1 MALKKMMKTMGIL
14 GLAVTAAVMMGR
26 QPAIAADKVVKMT
39 LAHADVADPT
49 TYVQAG
55 ALAFK
60 AYVEKASN
68 GKIQVNISPGG
79 ALGNTASLQEMTMTG
94 EIEASTSHTEGT
106 IAIIYPNI
114 QCLSIPYLFQNV
126 DQALEVF
133 RGEFGQKLFEDMRK
147 QTGIRVIGIW
157 DNGGFRNFT
166 NNKHQIHSPDD
177 MKGLSIRTMDNPAHM
192 EIVRSLGAKPTPI
205 SWAELYTA
213 LQTGVVD
220 GEENSIPTFIL
231 GSLQEV
237 QKYMVMDGHVYS
249 QLHLFVN
256 DKWFN
261 GLPKNYQEIILRG
274 GEEAGYAGQR
284 ATRVYRDIGRNICIK
299 AGVQFYDPTPS
310 ELAQFKALAQP
321 PVTKFIR
328 EKGVKDP
335 KWVDGVLE
343 ASNAALIKL
352 GYMKEK

>member
-1 MALKKMMKTMGIL
+1 M
-14 GLAVTAAVMMGR
+14 
-26 QPAIAADKVVKMT
+26 
-39 LAHADVADPT
+39 
-49 TYVQAG
+49 
-55 ALAFK
+55 
-60 AYVEKASN
+60 
-68 GKIQVNISPGG
+68 
-79 ALGNTASLQEMTMTG
+79 
-94 EIEASTSHTEGT
+94 
-106 IAIIYPNI
+106 
-114 QCLSIPYLFQNV
+114 

-166 NNKHQIHSPDD
+166 NNKREIRTPDD

-192 EIVRSLGAKPTPI
+192 ELVRALGAKPTPI

-220 GEENSIPTFIL
+220 GEENSIPTFLL

-237 QKYMVMDGHVYS
+237 QKYMIMDGHVYS

-261 GLPKNYQEIILRG
+261 GLPKEYQEIILRG

-284 ATRVYRDIGRNICIK
+284 ATRVYRDIGRGICID
-299 AGVQFYDPTPS
+299 AGVQFYDPTP
-310 ELAQFKALAQP
+310 EEIDKFKALAQP
-321 PVTKFIR
+321 PVIKFIR

-335 KWVDGVLE
+335 KWVDEILV
-343 ASNAALIKL
+343 ASDNALITL
-352 GYMKEK
+352 GYKKK

>member
-1 MALKKMMKTMGIL
+1 MSLKKKIMTLGVWGMAL
-14 GLAVTAAVMMGR
+14 AAVLLIVPGG
-26 QPAIAADKVVKMT
+26 ASAADKVIKMT
-39 LAHADVADPT
+39 MAHADVADPT
-49 TYVQAG
+49 QYVHAG
-55 ALAFK
+55 AVAFK
-60 AYVEKASN
+60 EYVEKASN
-68 GKIQVNISPGG
+68 GKIQVTISAGG

-94 EIEASTSHTEGT
+94 EVEASTSHTEGT

-114 QCLSIPYLFQNV
+114 QCLSVPYLFQNV

-133 RGEFGQKLFEDMRK
+133 RGDFGQALFEDMRK

-166 NNKHQIHSPDD
+166 NNKREVRSPKD
-177 MKGLSIRTMDNPAHM
+177 MKGLTIRTMDNPAHM
-192 EIVRSLGAKPTPI
+192 EIVRSLGAKPIPI

-220 GEENSIPTFIL
+220 GEENSIPTFLL

-249 QLHLFVN
+249 QLHMFVN

-261 GLPKNYQEIILRG
+261 GLPKEYQEIILRG
-274 GEEAGYAGQR
+274 GEAAGHAGQR
-284 ATRVYRDIGRNICIK
+284 ANRVYRDIGRNICIK
-299 AGVQFYDPTPS
+299 AGVQFYDPTPA
-310 ELAQFKALAQP
+310 ELAEFKALAQP

-335 KWVDGVLE
+335 KWVDGVLK
-343 ASNAALIKL
+343 ASDEALIKL
-352 GYMKEK
+352 GYKKK

>member
-1 MALKKMMKTMGIL
+1 MATKKTIKAFGV
-14 GLAVTAAVMMGR
+14 LAMAVAALLLTGSPR
-26 QPAIAADKVVKMT
+26 AIAADKVIKMT
-39 LAHADVADPT
+39 MAHADVADPT
-49 TYVQAG
+49 QYVHAG
-55 ALAFK
+55 AVAFK
-60 AYVEKASN
+60 EYVEKASN
-68 GKIQVNISPGG
+68 GKIQVTISAGG

-94 EIEASTSHTEGT
+94 EVQASTSHTEGT

-133 RGEFGQKLFEDMRK
+133 RGEFGQALFEDMRK

-166 NNKHQIHSPDD
+166 NNKRQIRTPKD
-177 MKGLSIRTMDNPAHM
+177 MEGLSIRTMDNPAHM
-192 EIVRSLGAKPTPI
+192 EIVRSLGAKPIPI

-220 GEENSIPTFIL
+220 GEENSIPTFLL

-249 QLHLFVN
+249 QLHMFVN

-261 GLPKNYQEIILRG
+261 GLPKEYQEIILRG
-274 GEEAGYAGQR
+274 GQAAGYAGQR
-284 ATRVYRDIGRNICIK
+284 ANRVYRDIGRGICIK
-299 AGVQFYDPTPS
+299 AGVQFYDPTPA

-335 KWVDGVLE
+335 KWVDDILV
-343 ASNAALIKL
+343 ASDQALIKL
-352 GYMKEK
+352 GYKKK

>member
-1 MALKKMMKTMGIL
+1 MALKKKIGNRSVL
-14 GLAVTAAVMMGR
+14 GLAIIAVFIICT

-49 TYVQAG
+49 MYVHAG
-55 ALAFK
+55 AVAFK
-60 AYVEKASN
+60 KYVEKESN
-68 GKIQVNISPGG
+68 GKIQVNISPAA

-106 IAIIYPNI
+106 IAIVYPNI

-133 RGEFGQKLFEDMRK
+133 RGDFGERLWEDMRK
-147 QTGIRVIGIW
+147 QTGLRMIGIW

-166 NNKHQIHSPDD
+166 NNKREVRTPED
-177 MKGLSIRTMDNPAHM
+177 MKGLTIRTMDNPAHM
-192 EIVRSLGAKPTPI
+192 EIVRSLGAKPIPI

-220 GEENSIPTFIL
+220 GEENSIPTFLL

-237 QKYMVMDGHVYS
+237 QKYMTMDGHVYS
-249 QLHLFVN
+249 QLHMFVN

-261 GLPKNYQEIILRG
+261 GLPKEYQEIIQRG
-274 GEEAGYAGQR
+274 GKEAGYAGER
-284 ATRVYRDIGRNICIK
+284 ATRVYRDIGRDICIK
-299 AGVQFYDPTPS
+299 AGVIFYDPTTD
-310 ELAQFKALAQP
+310 EINQFKALAQP
-321 PVTKFIR
+321 PVLKFIR

-335 KWVDGVLE
+335 KWVDDIIVE
-343 ASNAALIKL
+343 AEKALVTL
-352 GYMKEK
+352 GYKKQ

>member
-1 MALKKMMKTMGIL
+1 MASKKMIKTLGIL
-14 GLAVTAAVMMGR
+14 ALAVAATLMVGM
-26 QPAIAADKVVKMT
+26 QPAIAADKVIKMT

-49 TYVQAG
+49 QYVHAG
-55 ALAFK
+55 AVAFK
-60 AYVEKASN
+60 EYVEKASN
-68 GKIQVNISPGG
+68 GKIQVTVSPGG
-79 ALGNTASLQEMTMTG
+79 ALGNTASLQEMTMSG
-94 EIEASTSHTEGT
+94 EIQASTSHTEGT
-106 IAIIYPNI
+106 IAIVYPNI

-133 RGEFGQKLFEDMRK
+133 RGDFGKKLFEDMRK
-147 QTGIRVIGIW
+147 QTGLRVIGIW

-166 NNKHQIHSPDD
+166 KNKRPIHSPKD
-177 MKGLSIRTMDNPAHM
+177 MKGLRIRTMSNPAHM
-192 EIVRSLGAKPTPI
+192 EIVRSLGAKPIPI
-205 SWAELYTA
+205 SWAEVYTA

-261 GLPKNYQEIILRG
+261 SLPNEYQQIILRG

-284 ATRVYRDIGRNICIK
+284 ATRVYRAIGRGICVK
-299 AGVQFYDPTPS
+299 AGVQFYDPTPA

-335 KWVDGVLE
+335 KWVDGVLAAAE
-343 ASNAALIKL
+343 AALYKL
-352 GYMKEK
+352 GYKKKK

>member
-1 MALKKMMKTMGIL
+1 MAFKKMIKTCSIL
-14 GLAVTAAVMMGR
+14 VLVIAVTLLISM
-26 QPAIAADKVVKMT
+26 QPAGAAEKIKMT

-49 TYVQAG
+49 MYVQAG

-60 AYVEKASN
+60 EYVEKASN
-68 GKIQVNISPGG
+68 GNIEVNISPGG

-106 IAIIYPNI
+106 IAIVYPNI
-114 QCLSIPYLFQNV
+114 QCLSVPYLFQNV

-147 QTGIRVIGIW
+147 QTGLRTIGIW

-166 NNKHQIHSPDD
+166 NNKREVRTPED

-220 GEENSIPTFIL
+220 GEENSIPTFLL

-237 QKYMVMDGHVYS
+237 QKYMIMDGHVYS
-249 QLHLFVN
+249 QLHMFVN
-256 DKWFN
+256 DKWFSE
-261 GLPKNYQEIILRG
+261 LPKEYQAIILTG
-274 GEEAGYAGQR
+274 GEKAGYAGQR
-284 ATRVYRDIGRNICIK
+284 ATRVYRDIGRGICID
-299 AGVQFYDPTPS
+299 AGVKFYDPTPE

-321 PVTKFIR
+321 PVVKFIR

-335 KWVDGVLE
+335 KWVDDVLK
-343 ASNAALIKL
+343 AADDALIKL
-352 GYMKEK
+352 GYKKK

>member
-1 MALKKMMKTMGIL
+1 MAMKKMMKIWGIL
-14 GLAVTAAVMMGR
+14 GLAFSVALIIGM

-49 TYVQAG
+49 QYVHAG
-55 ALAFK
+55 AVAFK
-60 AYVEKASN
+60 EYVEKASN
-68 GKIQVNISPGG
+68 GKIKVNISPGG

-106 IAIIYPNI
+106 LAIIYPNI

-133 RGEFGQKLFEDMRK
+133 RGDFGKKLFEDMRK
-147 QTGIRVIGIW
+147 QTGVRVIGIW

-166 NNKHQIHSPDD
+166 NNKRQIRSPKD
-177 MKGLSIRTMDNPAHM
+177 MKGLTIRTMDNPAHM
-192 EIVRSLGAKPTPI
+192 EIVRSLGAKPIPI

-220 GEENSIPTFIL
+220 GEENSIPTFLL

-261 GLPKNYQEIILRG
+261 SLPKKYQEIILRG
-274 GEEAGYAGQR
+274 GEKAGYAGQR
-284 ATRVYRDIGRNICIK
+284 ATRVYRDIGKGICID
-299 AGVQFYDPTPS
+299 AGVQFYDPTPE

-335 KWVDGVLE
+335 KWVDGVLK
-343 ASNAALIKL
+343 ASDVALIKL
-352 GYMKEK
+352 GYKKK

>member
-1 MALKKMMKTMGIL
+1 MEFKKVMKNLFIL
-14 GLAVTAAVMMGR
+14 GLAVTAALTFNL
-26 QPAIAADKVVKMT
+26 QPAMAADKVVKMT

-49 TYVQAG
+49 MYVHAG
-55 ALAFK
+55 AVAFK
-60 AYVEKASN
+60 EYVEKASN
-68 GKIQVNISPGG
+68 GNIQVTISPAA

-106 IAIIYPNI
+106 IAIVYPNI

-133 RGEFGQKLFEDMRK
+133 RGDFGKKLFEDMRQ
-147 QTGIRVIGIW
+147 QTGIRVVGIW

-166 NNKHQIHSPDD
+166 NNKRPIHTPKD
-177 MKGLSIRTMDNPAHM
+177 MEGLSIRTMDNPAHM
-192 EIVRSLGAKPTPI
+192 EIVRALGAKPTPI
-205 SWAELYTA
+205 SWAETYTA

-220 GEENSIPTFIL
+220 GEENSIPTFLL

-237 QKYMVMDGHVYS
+237 QKYMTMDGHVYS

-261 GLPKNYQEIILRG
+261 GLPPEYQEIILRG
-274 GEEAGYAGQR
+274 GEEAGWAGER
-284 ATRVYRDIGRNICIK
+284 ANRVYRDIGRGICIK
-299 AGVQFYDPTPS
+299 AGVEFYDPTPD
-310 ELAQFKALAQP
+310 ELQQFKDLAQP

-335 KWVDGVLE
+335 KWVDDILLAADE
-343 ASNAALIKL
+343 ALYKL
-352 GYMKEK
+352 GYKKK

>member
-1 MALKKMMKTMGIL
+1 MILKQWIRTLGVL
-14 GLAVTAAVMMGR
+14 GLAAAVLMIGM
-26 QPAIAADKVVKMT
+26 QPAVAADKVVKMT

-49 TYVQAG
+49 QYVHAG
-55 ALAFK
+55 VVAFK
-60 AYVEKASN
+60 EYVEKASG
-68 GKIQVNISPGG
+68 GKIQVTVSPGS

-147 QTGIRVIGIW
+147 KTGIRVIGIW

-166 NNKHQIHSPDD
+166 NNKRPIRTPAD
-177 MKGLSIRTMDNPAHM
+177 MKGLKIRTMDNPAHM

-220 GEENSIPTFIL
+220 GEENSIPTFLL

-261 GLPKNYQEIILRG
+261 GLPKKYQEIILRG
-274 GEEAGYAGQR
+274 GELAGYAGER
-284 ATRVYRDIGRNICIK
+284 ATRVYRDVGRGICIK
-299 AGVQFYDPTPS
+299 AGVEFYDPTAD

-335 KWVDGVLE
+335 KWVDDIL
-343 ASNAALIKL
+343 AAADAALVKL
-352 GYMKEK
+352 GYKKK

>member
-1 MALKKMMKTMGIL
+1 MIIRNSGIL
-14 GLAVTAAVMMGR
+14 ILAVAAICMMYM
-26 QPAIAADKVVKMT
+26 QPAVAADKVIKMT
-39 LAHADVADPT
+39 LAHADVSDPT
-49 TYVQAG
+49 KYVHAG

-60 AYVEKASN
+60 EYVEKESK

-114 QCLSIPYLFQNV
+114 QCLSVPYLFQNV

-133 RGEFGQKLFEDMRK
+133 RGEFGQALFEDMRK
-147 QTGIRVIGIW
+147 KTGIRVIGIW

-166 NNKHQIHSPDD
+166 NNKREIHSPKD
-177 MKGLSIRTMDNPAHM
+177 MKGLTIRTMSNPAHM

-220 GEENSIPTFIL
+220 GEENSIPTFLL

-261 GLPKNYQEIILRG
+261 GLPKEYQQIILRG
-274 GEEAGYAGQR
+274 GQTAGYAGQR
-284 ATRVYRDIGRNICIK
+284 ANRVYRDIGKEICIK
-299 AGVQFYDPTPS
+299 AGVKFYTPTAE
-310 ELAQFKALAQP
+310 ELAEFKALAQP

-335 KWVDGVLE
+335 KWVDGILKS
-343 ASNAALIKL
+343 ADQALIKL
-352 GYMKEK
+352 GYKKK